1 MQGKRKFFS
10 LLAFYP
16 SMLLLLSF
24 MHRSFFPPL
33 LLSLLFLSR
42 LSYKLADIT
51 NVFLRPIMTDRR
63 EREKDSG

>member
-1 MQGKRKFFS
+1 
-10 LLAFYP
+10 
-16 SMLLLLSF
+16 MLLLLSF